1 LYGKSFK
8 KENFNSQEGG
18 VMNNHLLDGKKILAV
33 DDEPDVLSVLEEE
46 IKDACPSCSFDKAVT
61 YEEALEKLKKNQYD
75 IVILDIMG
83 VRGFDLL
90 KYAVDKGLKVVML
103 TARALNADALQQS
116 YQMKAHGYLPK
127 DKLGEIVPFL
137 EDILQYDFSTGWKR
151 LLSKLEKFF
160 DTHFEPDWRNKIG
173 Y

>member
-1 LYGKSFK
+1 
-8 KENFNSQEGG
+8 
-18 VMNNHLLDGKKILAV
+18 MNRSVLDGKSILAV

-46 IKDACPSCSFDKAVT
+46 IKDSCPACTFDKAVS
-61 YEEALEKLKKNQYD
+61 YEEAMEKLKSKAYD

-90 KYAVDKGLKVVML
+90 EYAVQKGLKVIML
-103 TARALNADALQQS
+103 TAQAFNAEALEKS
-116 YQMKAHGYLPK
+116 YRMKAHGYLPK

-137 EDILQYDFSTGWKR
+137 EDALQYDFSTGWTR
-151 LLSKLEKFF
+151 LLSKMEQFF
-160 DTHFEPDWRNKIG
+160 DQHFEPGWRKKIG

>member
-1 LYGKSFK
+1 MNKSLLEGKS
-8 KENFNSQEGG
+8 
-18 VMNNHLLDGKKILAV
+18 ILAV
-33 DDEPDVLSVLEEE
+33 DDEPDILGVLEEE
-46 IKDACPSCSFDKAVT
+46 IKDACQSCSFDKATT
-61 YEEALEKLKKNQYD
+61 YEQAMEKLKNNTYD

-90 KYAVDKGLKVVML
+90 EFSVKKGLKVVML
-103 TARALNADALQQS
+103 TAQALNADALQKS

-137 EDILQYDFSTGWKR
+137 EDVLQYDFSTGWKR
-151 LLSKLEKFF
+151 LLSKLEEFF
-160 DTHFEPDWRNKIG
+160 DKNFDSEWRNKIG